1 MEFGEKVQLL
11 LLCWLNFAPLK
22 ICGISR
28 IGILVAINELKDMLC
43 LVIFLAYEI
52 SFLAVPM

>member
-11 LLCWLNFAPLK
+11 LLCWLNFTPLK

-28 IGILVAINELKDMLC
+28 IGTLVAINELKDMLC
-43 LVIFLAYEI
+43 LIIFLAYEI